1 MQYVCVR
8 ACVRVSTVC
17 VCVRVTH
24 TRDTQERDTE
34 GSIGQG
40 LWRMIGY
47 LLAGQ
52 QHRLRH
58 GRRVW
63 VVLNGLEWGLCC
75 FFGDAEHRQISADL
89 F

>member
-1 MQYVCVR
+1 M
-8 ACVRVSTVC
+8 C
-17 VCVRVTH
+17 VCVTH
-24 TRDTQERDTE
+24 TRHTQERDTE

-52 QHRLRH
+52 QHRVRR

-63 VVLNGLEWGLCC
+63 VVLNGVGWGLGC
-75 FFGDAEHRQISADL
+75 FLSDAEHRQISAD
-89 F
+89 FF